1 MEQALWGALAVGLLP
16 VAALLILRINQNI
29 HSCAVCC
36 RAGKLRWLFPEETI
50 RQAEDPFGYWIAIGF
65 NVFVLLLV
73 VATMIA
79 AVVAAA
85 RGQGIAVALAVRFL
99 SRG

>member
-1 MEQALWGALAVGLLP
+1 MKQALWGALAVGLLP
-16 VAALLILRINQNI
+16 VAALLMLRINQNI
-29 HSCAVCC
+29 DSRAVCSC
-36 RAGKLRWLFPEETI
+36 VGKWRWLFPEETI
-50 RQAEDPFGYWIAIGF
+50 RQTEDPFGYWIAIGF

-85 RGQGIAVALAVRFL
+85 RGQGIAVAFAVRFL